1 MILQVSRWFDDGYVF
16 FLGKKRNHLRR
27 ACERLVIRHNLV
39 TTFRVFLI
47 FPLKSRNVPAV
58 MDPKLLTILHLAGVF
73 ALFASLGATL
83 LGGSN
88 QKSASILH
96 GVSLVIILLAGFA
109 FLETPPMDKYWW
121 MAKLGIWLFI
131 GVAPVLAKKKILCP
145 CAVFALTLVG
155 AVGAAYLGIYK
166 PF

>member
-1 MILQVSRWFDDGYVF
+1 
-16 FLGKKRNHLRR
+16 
-27 ACERLVIRHNLV
+27 
-39 TTFRVFLI
+39 
-47 FPLKSRNVPAV
+47 
-58 MDPKLLTILHLAGVF
+58 MDPFLLKILHLAGVF

-88 QKSASILH
+88 KKSASMLH
-96 GVSLVIILLAGFA
+96 GVSLLVILLVGFA
-109 FLETPPMDKYWW
+109 MLKKPPMDQYWW

-145 CAVFALTLVG
+145 CVVFALTLVG
-155 AVGAAYLGIYK
+155 AVAAAYLAFYK

>member
-1 MILQVSRWFDDGYVF
+1 
-16 FLGKKRNHLRR
+16 
-27 ACERLVIRHNLV
+27 
-39 TTFRVFLI
+39 
-47 FPLKSRNVPAV
+47 
-58 MDPKLLTILHLAGVF
+58 MDSKLLTILHLAGVF
-73 ALFASLGATL
+73 ALFASLGATM

-109 FLETPPMDKYWW
+109 ILRQPPMDQYWW

-145 CAVFALTLVG
+145 CVVFILTLVA